1 MTREQAEQIA
11 RKHNCTE
18 TTWWLG
24 QVADA
29 ILEAVAI
36 EREECAKVCDHMAE
50 FAFGFKT
57 GEYANKCAKAIR
69 ARSA

>member
-1 MTREQAEQIA
+1 MTRDQAEQIA

-36 EREECAKVCDHMAE
+36 QKQRDADICRRLQVESRKRVEL
-50 FAFGFKT
+50 GFT
-57 GEYANKCAKAIR
+57 CAKAIEEQDNE
-69 ARSA
+69 